1 MSTKSEQAVLQLVE
15 KMQPDR
21 MNLEQVAAC
30 ATLVELA
37 DKLPK
42 SALRD
47 MTEKISFIVR
57 VLKARE
63 TR

>member
-37 DKLPK
+37 DRLPK

-47 MTEKISFIVR
+47 LTEKINFMGS
-57 VLKARE
+57 VLKAQKAR
-63 TR
+63 

>member
-37 DKLPK
+37 EKLPK

-63 TR
+63 AR

>member
-1 MSTKSEQAVLQLVE
+1 MSAKSEQAILQLVE
-15 KMQPDR
+15 KMQPNR

-30 ATLVELA
+30 ATFVELA
-37 DKLPK
+37 DRLPK

-57 VLKARE
+57 VLKAQEAR
-63 TR
+63 